1 MKKMLALLLS
11 AALILSVFAFVGC
24 GKTEE
29 KLNLGFGVYTSAK
42 ATDATEDKNG
52 QGQATVT
59 GAVVLVD
66 SEGKIVKCFVD
77 CADSTVAYTAA
88 GEAVEASAF
97 ATKYE
102 KGADY
107 NMKAYG
113 GATLEWYEQADAF
126 CGAIAGKTLA
136 EVKAMVA
143 KEDNDVVSAGCTID
157 VADFVMAVEKAVN
170 NAAPSEA
177 TANDALKLGVS
188 TAQSKKDATEDANG
202 YNQIETTF
210 FAAAINGEGKIV
222 ASTAD
227 CVQVKFTFDA
237 NGASTFG
244 ETTTVESKYEKGD
257 AYNMKAYGGATLEW
271 YEQADAFCALT
282 IGKTANEVSALLAD
296 DNYGT
301 ADVKAAGCTVLVDGF
316 AKAASKVK

>member
-11 AALILSVFAFVGC
+11 AALILSVFTFVGC

-29 KLNLGFGVYTSAK
+29 KLNFGFGVYTTAS

-66 SEGKIVKCFVD
+66 GEGKIVKCFID

-88 GEAVEASAF
+88 GEAVAASAF

-126 CGAIAGKTLA
+126 CGTIAGKTLA

-143 KEDNDVVSAGCTID
+143 KEDNDVISAGCTID

-177 TANDALKLGVS
+177 TANDTLKLGVS
-188 TAQSKKDATEDANG
+188 TSQSKKDATEDANG
-202 YNQIETTF
+202 QNQLETTF

-222 ASTAD
+222 AATAD
-227 CVQVKFTFDA
+227 CVQVNFTFDV
-237 NGASTFG
+237 NGASAFG
-244 ETTTVESKYEKGD
+244 ESKTVASKYELGD
-257 AYNMKAYGGATLEW
+257 SYNMKAYGGAAHEW

-282 IGKTANEVSALLAD
+282 LGKTANEVSALLEG

-316 AKAASKVK
+316 VKAASKVK

>member
-11 AALILSVFAFVGC
+11 AALVLSVFAFTGC

-29 KLNLGFGVYTSAK
+29 KLNLGFGIYTTAN
-42 ATDATEDKNG
+42 ATDATDDKNG
-52 QGQATVT
+52 QGQATAT

-66 SEGKIVKCFVD
+66 SEGKIVKCFID
-77 CADSTVAYTAA
+77 CADNTVDYTVT
-88 GEAVEASAF
+88 GEAVAASAF

-102 KGADY
+102 KGDAY

-143 KEDNDVVSAGCTID
+143 KDDNDVVTAGCTIAVD
-157 VADFVMAVEKAVN
+157 EFVMAVEKAVN

-177 TANDALKLGVS
+177 TANDTLKLGVS
-188 TAQSKKDATEDANG
+188 TSQSKSNANEDAKG

-222 ASTAD
+222 AATAD
-227 CVQVKFTFDA
+227 CVQVKFTFDV
-237 NGASTFG
+237 NGASAFG
-244 ETTTVESKYEKGD
+244 EKKTVASKYELGD
-257 AYNMKAYGGATLEW
+257 SYNMKAYGGAAHEW

-282 IGKTANEVSALLAD
+282 LGKTANDVSALIAG

-316 AKAASKVK
+316 VKAASKVK